1 MVHTRFL
8 ALLYV
13 PWDVFSIILQ
23 RMQCLETLIL
33 REIEESVFL
42 DVQDMINMARLRFL
56 RHFQVSNFA
65 FQKIN
70 EEMFKK
76 QKPSICF
83 ENLQHLSRPYLYYDC
98 HIDKLMRLMPNLR
111 KLNLHIFFFSYLP
124 ERYPRLDLLKNL
136 ESLAKSLEV
145 SVEKIKENQV

>member
-1 MVHTRFL
+1 MFKI
-8 ALLYV
+8 LLLDFVITPYGSYKIL
-13 PWDVFSIILQ
+13 SIAVCPLG
-23 RMQCLETLIL
+23 CLFNNIAEDAMLRDSLIL

-65 FQKIN
+65 FQNIN
-70 EEMFKK
+70 EEIFKK

-111 KLNLHIFFFSYLP
+111 KLNLHIFFFIFT
-124 ERYPRLDLLKNL
+124 R
-136 ESLAKSLEV
+136 
-145 SVEKIKENQV
+145 KISKT